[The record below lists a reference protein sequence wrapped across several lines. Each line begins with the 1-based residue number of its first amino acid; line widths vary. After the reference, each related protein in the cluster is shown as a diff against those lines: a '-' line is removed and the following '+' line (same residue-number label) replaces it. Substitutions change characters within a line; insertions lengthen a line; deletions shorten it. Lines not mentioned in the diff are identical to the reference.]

1 MTDQQEPVET
11 TNDTPNH
18 WQLLRDVLSF
28 QVKLAMDGIRD
39 VVLSPVSIGAALYGL
54 AVHRDNPGK
63 YFNQLLQFGR
73 KTDSWINLFGA
84 SKHYPDDE
92 SSSSDA
98 YIKKVEDLLVGEYQ
112 KGGIVKNLKEGTDG
126 FISRIR
132 NDKGKD
138 E

>member
-1 MTDQQEPVET
+1 MTDQQESEET
-11 TNDTPNH
+11 PDDAPNH

-54 AVHRDNPGK
+54 VVHRDNPGK
-63 YFNQLLQFGR
+63 YFNQLLRFGR

-84 SKHYPDDE
+84 SQRYPDDE

-126 FISRIR
+126 LISRIR
-132 NDKGKD
+132 KDKGKD